1 LTRIYSQAYP
11 SSHILLLLLA
21 LAFVLRVFLV
31 FFPEVIYNDGT
42 EYVRSAKL
50 ILSGNWGESR
60 AQPLYPVLIALASFF
75 ISNLE
80 LAGIWVSVILGTLV
94 ILPVFYL
101 GREIFDEKVGIL
113 SGLFAV
119 VHPFLY
125 RYSGSVLTES
135 TYHFLFATSV
145 LFGWNAFNR
154 GGFYRIFLLGLFTTL
169 AYLARPEAIG
179 ILLVFSAWT
188 LFFNPPGGE
197 RGLAKKTVMIL
208 MTLITFFAFSSPYL
222 MGIRRDT
229 GRWSISKKAVLS
241 VGSLSKE
248 EDAPSFGKPRGKKG
262 LTFSS
267 LIKHPVPVMGR
278 MGTGFLSSLYKF
290 IQGLNPILFL
300 LAVVGWVLL
309 LRRKYFSLWK
319 GNFFILSYL
328 IFYFGIVF
336 PLFFISRRYASQMV
350 PLSLPWAAFGFLGLT
365 EWLSER
371 WGKRVLMKRFSV
383 VLLVFVL
390 IGLFIQGRVTH
401 SRERRF
407 IQKEVGLWM
416 KENLPS
422 GSKVMSRLPQEAF
435 YAELAWVG
443 VPGEGYGGVLREA
456 RLKEVR
462 YLVVDDEI
470 ESLSPGF
477 WKDLKRED
485 LVPVKEFR
493 KNDQRIIIFE
503 LVP

>member
-1 LTRIYSQAYP
+1 
-11 SSHILLLLLA
+11 
-21 LAFVLRVFLV
+21 
-31 FFPEVIYNDGT
+31 
-42 EYVRSAKL
+42 
-50 ILSGNWGESR
+50 
-60 AQPLYPVLIALASFF
+60 
-75 ISNLE
+75 
-80 LAGIWVSVILGTLV
+80 
-94 ILPVFYL
+94 
-101 GREIFDEKVGIL
+101 
-113 SGLFAV
+113 
-119 VHPFLY
+119 
-125 RYSGSVLTES
+125 
-135 TYHFLFATSV
+135 
-145 LFGWNAFNR
+145 
-154 GGFYRIFLLGLFTTL
+154 
-169 AYLARPEAIG
+169 
-179 ILLVFSAWT
+179 
-188 LFFNPPGGE
+188 
-197 RGLAKKTVMIL
+197 
-208 MTLITFFAFSSPYL
+208 
-222 MGIRRDT
+222 
-229 GRWSISKKAVLS
+229 
-241 VGSLSKE
+241 
-248 EDAPSFGKPRGKKG
+248 
-262 LTFSS
+262 
-267 LIKHPVPVMGR
+267 
-278 MGTGFLSSLYKF
+278 
-290 IQGLNPILFL
+290 
-300 LAVVGWVLL
+300 
-309 LRRKYFSLWK
+309 
-319 GNFFILSYL
+319 
-328 IFYFGIVF
+328 
-336 PLFFISRRYASQMV
+336 MV